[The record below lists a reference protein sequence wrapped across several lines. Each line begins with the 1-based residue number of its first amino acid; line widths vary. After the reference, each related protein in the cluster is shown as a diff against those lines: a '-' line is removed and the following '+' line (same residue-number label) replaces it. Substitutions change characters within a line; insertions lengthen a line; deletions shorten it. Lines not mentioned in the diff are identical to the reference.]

1 MTELQA
7 KNIIKEYYSDTS
19 NGDGFML
26 VEALEFLIDKTKD
39 PKYMHELAWYYASI
53 KRVDLEEKY
62 LMLATEYDYGPA
74 YMELGYIY
82 YYGQNGVV
90 DYKKAYQSFKK
101 GSGLCEELDK
111 CWCTYKLADFY
122 HNGYYVKKN
131 EEKYR
136 KMIEA
141 LHKKMG
147 WPRYLSY
154 PYPEVAYRLAN
165 IRIDDE
171 NNDDAAY
178 LLINAKN
185 FMGQRLKY
193 EPFWGHIEL
202 MGNIVGALYKVQ
214 NFDYDDITFY
224 DLFYLMDR
232 YKSISF
238 KYQGEIYSIETDDSM
253 EQTAIKFGDTWFKN
267 KQDFF
272 EKARIDEKLL
282 TAIYDDLYKFEVA

>member
-19 NGDGFML
+19 KGDGFML
-26 VEALEFLIDKTKD
+26 VEALRYLIDKTKE

-62 LMLATEYDYGPA
+62 LLLATEYDYGPA

-82 YYGQNGVV
+82 YYGQNGMV

-101 GSGLCEELDK
+101 GAGLCEELDK

-131 EEKYR
+131 EDKYR

-141 LHKKMG
+141 LYKKMR

-165 IRIDDE
+165 IKIDDKDKDYAE
-171 NNDDAAY
+171 Y
-178 LLINAKN
+178 LLLNAKD

-193 EPFWGHIEL
+193 EPFWGHMEL
-202 MGNIVGALYKVQ
+202 MGNIVDALYKVRD
-214 NFDYDDITFY
+214 FDYDDITFY

-232 YKSISF
+232 YKNISF
-238 KYQGEIYSIETDDSM
+238 KYQGEIYSVETDDSL
-253 EQTAIKFGDTWFKN
+253 EQPAIKFGDKWYKT

-272 EKARIDEKLL
+272 EKARIEEKLL

>member
-253 EQTAIKFGDTWFKN
+253 EQTAIKFGDTWFKT